1 MSDHAIQLET
11 PRDYNTFSDNN
22 INKLGDDLSGLRN
35 LTELNAKKKISK

>member
-22 INKLGDDLSGLRN
+22 SNNHFKCP
-35 LTELNAKKKISK
+35 SKSVRVFLAESFGR